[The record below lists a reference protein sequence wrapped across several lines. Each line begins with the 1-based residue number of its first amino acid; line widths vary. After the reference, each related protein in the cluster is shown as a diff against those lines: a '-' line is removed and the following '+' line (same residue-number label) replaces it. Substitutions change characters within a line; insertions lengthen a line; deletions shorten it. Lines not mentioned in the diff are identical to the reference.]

1 MKRRKERYTFFKIIP
16 IWCLSLRPIKRKE
29 SICSPYS
36 CKTIKSKMEPSDF
49 KELFTYN
56 HTVRQNYIDA
66 FKKNLLWLDMI
77 KNHETAW
84 LSLKDTLLHIIWA
97 EDSWI
102 NYSIHGL
109 EDPNRPFPYSN
120 YKSWSVIDDYNY
132 ECISKVNNYL
142 SSLKPDDLYKSV
154 SRINNDG
161 IRRTTTVKDVLIHV
175 ITEELHH
182 RGEIIAILWQMNIQP
197 PDMGWLSV
205 MKKTDP
211 VWVMK

>member
-1 MKRRKERYTFFKIIP
+1 
-16 IWCLSLRPIKRKE
+16 
-29 SICSPYS
+29 
-36 CKTIKSKMEPSDF
+36 
-49 KELFTYN
+49 
-56 HTVRQNYIDA
+56 
-66 FKKNLLWLDMI
+66 MI

-102 NYSIHGL
+102 NYSIQGL

-120 YKSWSVIDDYNY
+120 YKSWSVIDDYNI

-211 VWVMK
+211 IWVMK

>member
-1 MKRRKERYTFFKIIP
+1 
-16 IWCLSLRPIKRKE
+16 
-29 SICSPYS
+29 
-36 CKTIKSKMEPSDF
+36 MEPSDF

-66 FKKNLLWLDMI
+66 FKKNLLWPDMI

-102 NYSIHGL
+102 NYSIQGL

-120 YKSWSVIDDYNY
+120 YKSWSVIDDYNI

-161 IRRTTTVKDVLIHV
+161 IRRTTIVKDVLIHV

-182 RGEIIAILWQMNIQP
+182 RGEIIAILWQINIQP

-211 VWVMK
+211 IWVMK

>member
-1 MKRRKERYTFFKIIP
+1 
-16 IWCLSLRPIKRKE
+16 
-29 SICSPYS
+29 
-36 CKTIKSKMEPSDF
+36 
-49 KELFTYN
+49 
-56 HTVRQNYIDA
+56 
-66 FKKNLLWLDMI
+66 
-77 KNHETAW
+77 
-84 LSLKDTLLHIIWA
+84 
-97 EDSWI
+97 
-102 NYSIHGL
+102 
-109 EDPNRPFPYSN
+109 
-120 YKSWSVIDDYNY
+120 DDYNI

-182 RGEIIAILWQMNIQP
+182 RGEIIAILWQINIQP

-211 VWVMK
+211 IWEMK

>member
-1 MKRRKERYTFFKIIP
+1 MVFLCKIDKERRGNLFVVGD
-16 IWCLSLRPIKRKE
+16 
-29 SICSPYS
+29 
-36 CKTIKSKMEPSDF
+36 CKTIKNITMETSDV

-56 HTVRQNYIDA
+56 HTVRQNYVDA
-66 FKKNLLWLDMI
+66 FKKLSWEDMI

-84 LSLKDTLLHIIWA
+84 LSLKDTLLHIIWV

-102 NYSIHGL
+102 NYSIQGL

-120 YKSWSVIDDYNY
+120 YKSWSTIDDYNFN
-132 ECISKVNNYL
+132 STLKVNNYL
-142 SSLKPDDLYKSV
+142 SLLKPDDLFKSV
-154 SRINNDG
+154 SRINKDG
-161 IRRTTTVKDVLIHV
+161 IRRNTTVKDVLIHV
-175 ITEELHH
+175 MAEELHH

-211 VWVMK
+211 LWVLK